1 MFGQIF
7 RQFTKRIFR
16 RFKKYCNSSIP
27 SSIKNAVLSLT
38 YFAAFTPRY
47 CPPRNFFCSK
57 LFILKPGPRNMAFGG
72 YCTEPPSGVLVFC
85 TFVNYKVPTLSTK
98 IRVSPCLMD
107 FYPTAK
113 VYVVAET
120 VPTSYWAL
128 LDTTAQVET
137 QIIPNFIFFLV

>member
-1 MFGQIF
+1 MQYFLLLILL
-7 RQFTKRIFR
+7 
-16 RFKKYCNSSIP
+16 
-27 SSIKNAVLSLT
+27 LSPQGIVPQE
-38 YFAAFTPRY
+38 F
-47 CPPRNFFCSK
+47 FFCSK

-137 QIIPNFIFFLV
+137 QIIPNFIFFFGLK